1 MLCASDEFAWKKR
14 RSRTIVTF
22 KTFSPGA
29 AASLLPHYPIRLEPQ
44 PGPVGFATKPRDTII
59 GLRMEARM
67 EAARDGED
75 RAEGLAGASVAGRSG
90 HPSLSNPDHAEA
102 GDRSPSHRSLT
113 GGISPRP
120 GAASGRAGEREAGGT
135 EPADPPSSGR

>member
-14 RSRTIVTF
+14 RSRTIVTI
-22 KTFSPGA
+22 KTFRPCA
-29 AASLLPHYPIRLEPQ
+29 AASLLPHYLIWLEPQ

-102 GDRSPSHRSLT
+102 GDRSLT

-120 GAASGRAGEREAGGT
+120 GAASGKAGEREAGGT